1 MASGR
6 ILKTQIS
13 LSEQVNDLSLH
24 AALLFTW
31 MIPHA
36 DDFGRMVGNAR
47 KVKALVVPMRDDF
60 TSIIVDE
67 CLKEMSYAHLIERYE
82 VNGEFFLQFP
92 EWEIHQSGLHKRTK
106 SKLPGPSN
114 IEIPGNSGKFLVE
127 QEQEQEQEHT
137 NSDIVGPITA
147 GQVCVELT
155 RLGIM
160 QVNPMHPELLAV
172 IAGGATMQDF
182 SFAATESVQKRKGF
196 AYLVAIVKNK
206 IQENRG
212 NNANKN
218 NNEARTG
225 ASTGAGRKLS
235 LAEQAERD
243 IELLEERDR
252 AGRAG
257 RERVIN

>member
-60 TSIIVDE
+60 TSIMVDE

-127 QEQEQEQEHT
+127 QEQEQEQEQEREQEHT

-160 QVNPMHPELLAV
+160 QVNPMHPELLAA
-172 IAGGATMQDF
+172 IAAGATMQDF

-225 ASTGAGRKLS
+225 AGRKLS
-235 LAEQAERD
+235 NAEQADRD
-243 IELLEERDR
+243 IEMLEELDR
-252 AGRAG
+252 ARQ
-257 RERVIN
+257 ERVIN